1 MANKKTPYQRYQIQ
15 RKNEKRILEI
25 CPNMPTTSGI
35 YLFYRINE
43 NNEPCV
49 YIGQS
54 INLLQRC
61 AGHLSGR
68 NTHIDKSL
76 LKHKLYSAE
85 NPTGW
90 KVMVLKTC
98 NPQLL
103 DQEEQK
109 WIEYYKN
116 REEVVI
122 YNVTGGGQFDKKE
135 NINERLEVKLK
146 TYKNGKNFA
155 AEKVRL
161 KVKEFFDKYLDF
173 IIKSPTGKI
182 KERKFNEFKEWLN
195 GTSDESN

>member
-1 MANKKTPYQRYQIQ
+1 
-15 RKNEKRILEI
+15 
-25 CPNMPTTSGI
+25 MPTTSGI
-35 YLFYRINE
+35 YLFYRTNE

-68 NTHIDKSL
+68 KTHIDKSL

-116 REEVVI
+116 REEVVS
-122 YNVTGGGQFDKKE
+122 YNVAGGGQIDKAGDVG
-135 NINERLEVKLK
+135 ERFEVKLK
-146 TYKNGKNFA
+146 NYKTGKNKGY
-155 AEKVRL
+155 EKAREQV
-161 KVKEFFDKYLDF
+161 KVYFDKYLDYS
-173 IIKSPTGKI
+173 IKGKPTKI
-182 KERKFNEFKEWLN
+182 KERKMQEFADFLADKTRAEED
-195 GTSDESN
+195 GE